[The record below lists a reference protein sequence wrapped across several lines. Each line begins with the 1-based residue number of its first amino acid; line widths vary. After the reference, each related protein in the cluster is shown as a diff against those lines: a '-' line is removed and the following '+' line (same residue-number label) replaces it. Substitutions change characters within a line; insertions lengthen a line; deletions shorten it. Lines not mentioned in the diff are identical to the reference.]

1 MANKLNRLINIAD
14 FIHQVA
20 DKEVSQANMVLDKT
34 EYEERVQ
41 LLEPSMLIILTRSVI
56 KAWIVMSPTAIF
68 ALEAEVH

>member
-34 EYEERVQ
+34 E
-41 LLEPSMLIILTRSVI
+41 
-56 KAWIVMSPTAIF
+56 
-68 ALEAEVH
+68 